1 MINVPWKERY
11 SIRYQRVDQQ
21 HKELLAILN
30 QLVDLVGQA
39 GEAEQVSG
47 IFSRLC
53 HYAMEHFSAEER
65 FLQASGYE
73 RLAQQQ
79 AEHAYFIDQIL
90 ELDRGY
96 DPSDP
101 ALVEA
106 TTAFLKDWF
115 VDHIMRSDLDYADW
129 MKSFYRRAKIRGIIF
144 DFRNVIAILDN
155 NLIMDR
161 LATVCSLTPEELG
174 GQFQQE
180 ASLFSDFE
188 CGAVSPEQFLEE
200 VSRLCG
206 RPLSEQEVLPIF
218 TDIFTPIPSTQELI
232 RKLKPRYRMGLIV
245 NTNPWQF
252 TQGIQTLE
260 VFPLFEAVAMSF
272 EVKSLKPD
280 PRIFQDCLD
289 KLDLVAE
296 ECVFITDT
304 PAFAQAANASLLHGI
319 AYRGH
324 QELVRDL
331 KKFNISF

>member
-1 MINVPWKERY
+1 MIHVPWKERY

-30 QLVDLVGQA
+30 QLAGLVGKGA
-39 GEAEQVSG
+39 DAEQVAG
-47 IFSRLC
+47 LFSRLC
-53 HYAMEHFSAEER
+53 QYAMEHFSAEER
-65 FLQASGYE
+65 FLQASGYD

-79 AEHAYFIDQIL
+79 AEHAFFINRVL
-90 ELDRGY
+90 ELDRDY

-101 ALVEA
+101 ALVDA
-106 TTAFLKDWF
+106 TMTFLKGWF
-115 VDHIMRSDLDYADW
+115 VEHIMRSDQDYADW
-129 MKSFYRRAKIRGIIF
+129 MRSFYRRAKIRGVLF
-144 DFRNVIAILDN
+144 DSGGVLAGPDPGLTAS
-155 NLIMDR
+155 R
-161 LATVCSLTPEELG
+161 LAALCGLGPEELG
-174 GQFQQE
+174 GRLQAE

-188 CGAVSPEQFLEE
+188 CGAVTPEQFLEE

>member
-1 MINVPWKERY
+1 MPQDLKQRTADPEQKEDA
-11 SIRYQRVDQQ
+11 QGQQ
-21 HKELLAILN
+21 FASN
-30 QLVDLVGQA
+30 PPGTP
-39 GEAEQVSG
+39 GTP
-47 IFSRLC
+47 SRRKKRKL
-53 HYAMEHFSAEER
+53 
-65 FLQASGYE
+65 
-73 RLAQQQ
+73 
-79 AEHAYFIDQIL
+79 
-90 ELDRGY
+90 
-96 DPSDP
+96 
-101 ALVEA
+101 
-106 TTAFLKDWF
+106 
-115 VDHIMRSDLDYADW
+115 
-129 MKSFYRRAKIRGIIF
+129 RGIIF